1 MGISRVGFA
10 GLGSMGAPMALN
22 LARAGIPLLRWN
34 RTPGKADQ
42 VADVAE
48 LFARCDVVILMLK
61 DEEAVDA
68 VLDRGGPAFG
78 GRVAGRTI
86 VHMGTTA
93 PEHSRELEADLL
105 AAGAKY
111 VEAPVSGSRI
121 PAEAGE
127 LVAMLA
133 GDPRTIDEVRELFA
147 PMCRETVYCGP
158 VPNGLLMKLAVN
170 VHLTGVVTSL
180 AETVHFARAHGLDLG
195 LLAGVLG
202 AGQLASPILRVKAP
216 KLVEEEFAPQASI
229 ANVLAN
235 VELIAAAARQ
245 AGLDLPLIEAS
256 RALYAETARLGF
268 GAEDMVAV
276 IRALDARPHSEDE
289 MRPEVS
295 RAGPPRSGPP
305 RRRTPPPARRAR
317 GAG

>member
-1 MGISRVGFA
+1 MSTSRVGFA

-22 LARAGIPLLRWN
+22 LARAGIPLLVWN
-34 RTPGKADQ
+34 RTPGKAEE
-42 VADVAE
+42 VAEAVDDVAE
-48 LFARCDVVILMLK
+48 LFARCEVVFLMLK
-61 DEEAVDA
+61 DADAVDA
-68 VLDRGGPAFG
+68 VLDRGRPAFA

-93 PEHSRELEADLL
+93 PEHSRGLESDLV

-133 GDPRTIDEVRELFA
+133 GDPGAIDEIRELLG
-147 PMCRETVYCGP
+147 PMCRRTVRCGP

-170 VHLTGVVTSL
+170 VHLTAVVTGL
-180 AETVHFARAHGLDLG
+180 AETFHFARAHGLEPG
-195 LLAGVLG
+195 LLAEVLG

-216 KLVEEEFAPQASI
+216 KLVEEDFAPQASI

-235 VELIAAAARQ
+235 VELIAAAAAE
-245 AGLDLPLIEAS
+245 AGLALPLIEAS
-256 RALYAETARLGF
+256 RALYTETARLGF
-268 GAEDMVAV
+268 GEEDMVAV
-276 IRALDARPHSEDE
+276 VKALKAP
-289 MRPEVS
+289 
-295 RAGPPRSGPP
+295 
-305 RRRTPPPARRAR
+305 
-317 GAG
+317 

>member
-1 MGISRVGFA
+1 MDISRVGFA
-10 GLGSMGAPMALN
+10 GLGSMGGPMALN
-22 LARAGIPLLRWN
+22 LARAGVPLLVWN

-42 VADVAE
+42 VAEAVEDVAE
-48 LFARCDVVILMLK
+48 LFARCEVVILMLK
-61 DEEAVDA
+61 DEAAVDA
-68 VLDRGGPAFG
+68 VLDRGGPAFA

-93 PEHSRELEADLL
+93 PGHSRELEAGLR

-133 GDPRTIDEVRELFA
+133 GDPAAIEEIRELFG
-147 PMCRETVYCGP
+147 PMCRETVHCGP

-170 VHLTGVVTSL
+170 VHLTAVVTGL

-195 LLAGVLG
+195 LLADVLG

-216 KLVEEEFAPQASI
+216 KLVEEDFAPQASI

-235 VELIAAAARQ
+235 VELIAAAAGE
-245 AGLDLPLIEAS
+245 AGLELPLIEAS
-256 RALYAETARLGF
+256 RALYAETARRGF

-276 IRALDARPHSEDE
+276 VKALEARPSPRSEDQL
-289 MRPEVS
+289 R
-295 RAGPPRSGPP
+295 
-305 RRRTPPPARRAR
+305 
-317 GAG
+317 

>member
-10 GLGSMGAPMALN
+10 GLGSMGGPMALN
-22 LARAGIPLLRWN
+22 LARAGIPLLVWN
-34 RTPGKADQ
+34 RTPGKTSELVTAGAE
-42 VADVAE
+42 VAEDAAE
-48 LFARCDVVILMLK
+48 LFTRCEVVFLMLK
-61 DEEAVDA
+61 DAAAVDA
-68 VLDRGGPAFG
+68 VLDRGRPAL
-78 GRVAGRTI
+78 AGRTI

-93 PEHSRELEADLL
+93 PEHSRGIEAELL

-111 VEAPVSGSRI
+111 VEAPVSGSRV

-133 GDPRTIDEVRELFA
+133 GDPGAIGEIRSLLG
-147 PMCRETVYCGP
+147 PLCREAVDCGP

-170 VHLTGVVTSL
+170 VQLTAVVTGL

-195 LLAGVLG
+195 LLTDVLG

-216 KLVEEEFAPQASI
+216 KLTEEDFTPQASI

-235 VELIAAAARQ
+235 VELIAAAAGR
-245 AGLDLPLIEAS
+245 AGLTLPLLDAS
-256 RALYAETARLGF
+256 RALYAETERLGF

-276 IRALDARPHSEDE
+276 VKAL
-289 MRPEVS
+289 
-295 RAGPPRSGPP
+295 
-305 RRRTPPPARRAR
+305 
-317 GAG
+317 